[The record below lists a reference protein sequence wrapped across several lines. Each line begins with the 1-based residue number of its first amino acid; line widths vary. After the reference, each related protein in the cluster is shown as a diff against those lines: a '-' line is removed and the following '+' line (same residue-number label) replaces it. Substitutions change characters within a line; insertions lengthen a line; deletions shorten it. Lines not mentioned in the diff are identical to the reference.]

1 MASGSAFGGA
11 DLDYI
16 NLVYPVAEANFTGI
30 RGANIVGNYL
40 IPNGGGASGGILYR
54 TDTQTWVPIPTST
67 ANGVNYPG
75 VYTALPYG
83 PTFGSPDGVFRVVGS
98 YKTTASSGN
107 VGYLFDAAAA
117 PAAQYTNIVY
127 PSATGATVANT
138 IPHSQFG
145 NNIVGNYD
153 TTQGG
158 AGAFIYN
165 AVSKSYTPLSGPGAV
180 VTTAYGIYGDKV
192 TGGYTD
198 TLGLN
203 AEHGYLYDI
212 KTNTF
217 TTYDHPGAITTHFQ
231 GVTGGGRHGEYNLAA
246 DWMDAQGG
254 AHAAILHINADGST
268 QWTELDVPGSTTTS
282 IDSIYAGNAVGFY
295 LGADG
300 MMNYFVTVPGV
311 YNPIRNTGALT
322 VSQAGGTGVSGI
334 SGDDIV
340 NDGSILVSGANAIGI
355 KADTYGVVTNNGA
368 VTVTGA
374 GASGVQLNGLDGTLL
389 NVGRITAGPGANAI
403 TAGADASGTMVVNTG
418 VIDGRVVFNAGPQAR
433 FENSG
438 WLGISSAGA
447 GIAHQMSGVFVQT
460 AAGTLALRVDG
471 ASADRLDVI
480 GAARLGGTLAAAF
493 AGTGGLQKSYTVL
506 TASDGATGS
515 FANLD
520 TSGLPTFFSAGL
532 AYGTNAV
539 TLNVSSAMALQPGL
553 TVNERAAGAGIDR
566 ALNGALGSALG
577 TLPTGLLPLYNL
589 T

>member
-1 MASGSAFGGA
+1 M
-11 DLDYI
+11 
-16 NLVYPVAEANFTGI
+16 
-30 RGANIVGNYL
+30 
-40 IPNGGGASGGILYR
+40 
-54 TDTQTWVPIPTST
+54 PIPTST

-83 PTFGSPDGVFRVVGS
+83 PTFGSPDGIFRVVGS
-98 YKTTASSGN
+98 YKTTSTSGN

-117 PAAQYTNIVY
+117 PGAQYTNIIY
-127 PSATGATVANT
+127 PSSNGATVANT

-153 TTQGG
+153 TTEGS

-203 AEHGYLYDI
+203 AQHGFLYDI
-212 KTNTF
+212 KTDTF

-231 GVTGGGRHGEYNLAA
+231 GVTGGGRHGEYNLAS

-254 AHAAILHINADGST
+254 AHAAILHIYADGST
-268 QWTELDVPGSTTTS
+268 QWFELDVPGSTLTS
-282 IDSIYAGNAVGFY
+282 VDSIYAGNAVGFY
-295 LGADG
+295 FGPDG

-311 YNPIRNTGALT
+311 YDPIRNTGELT
-322 VSQAGGTGVSGI
+322 VSQAGGTGISGL

-340 NDGSILVSGANAIGI
+340 NDGSILVSGANAVGI
-355 KADTYGVVTNNGA
+355 SADTYGVVTNNA
-368 VTVTGA
+368 SITVTGA

-389 NVGRITAGPGANAI
+389 NAGRITAAPGANAI

-447 GIAHQMSGVFVQT
+447 GVAHQMSGVFVQT
-460 AAGTLALRVDG
+460 SSGTLALRVDG
-471 ASADRLDVI
+471 AAADRLDVT
-480 GAARLGGTLAAAF
+480 GAARLGGTLAASF
-493 AGTGGLQKSYTVL
+493 AGTDGLQKSYTVL
-506 TASDGATGS
+506 TASDGATGT
-515 FANLD
+515 FASLD
-520 TSGLPTFFSAGL
+520 ASGLPIFFSTSL

-539 TLNVSSAMALQPGL
+539 ALNVSSTMAQFPGL
-553 TVNERAAGAGIDR
+553 TLNERAAGAGIDR
-566 ALNGALGSALG
+566 ALNGAPGSALG
-577 TLPTGLLPLYNL
+577 TLPPGLSSLYSIGAGQLPAALKSL
-589 T
+589 